1 MNETKPKKMVR
12 RNVALAL
19 GIICIILVVG
29 LLGTILGAIL
39 QISSLNSKVSDLT
52 DIANLD
58 KLTVVNDTTVTQ
70 TANNYTSWFFAPE
83 YAGYVLVDVLS
94 TTPNTYVRLLY
105 NYNGTVNYDNQIS
118 VGVSGTAD
126 FPVLPSSPFSY
137 YTFNDAQ
144 FSNTAFST
152 SFSNKAFPLSI
163 TEYSHTKYVTNIEI
177 RVGNTNTVTNA
188 TETVEIT
195 YVY

>member
-1 MNETKPKKMVR
+1 MSEKKMVR

-70 TANNYTSWFFAPE
+70 TANNYTSWFFAPG
-83 YAGYVLVDVLS
+83 YAGYVLVGVLS

-137 YTFNDAQ
+137 YIFNDAQ
-144 FSNTAFST
+144 FSNTVFST

-163 TEYSHTKYVTNIEI
+163 TEYAHTKYVTNIEI